1 MAKKLKN
8 ILIVANWQKN
18 NVKEISNEIINY
30 LKQININPTLFI
42 TNSNSSQIDYDGH
55 IDLVISLGGDGT
67 VLYCV
72 RHLQDLGVPILPVNM
87 GTFGYITEVSVNEW
101 KDTLNSYINDGNKH
115 LLHKRSTIK
124 ASIIR
129 KGDVVF
135 GGTALNE
142 VVVTSNGLSKV
153 ITLDMSV
160 DNTFLGSFRAD
171 GMIVSTPTGSTGYS
185 LAAGGPVVDND
196 LSALVCTPICPF
208 TLSNRPLVVSSERR
222 ISLKILENQRTEVMV
237 NLDGQVNTEVFE
249 NDIVEIRKSRTKA
262 ILLVTNNRT
271 NFDILRDKLNWS
283 GGRGNA

>member
-185 LAAGGPVVDND
+185 LAAGGPIVDND

>member
-30 LKQININPTLFI
+30 LKQININSTLFI

-101 KDTLNSYINDGNKH
+101 KDTLNSYINGGNKH

-124 ASIIR
+124 ATIIR
-129 KGDVVF
+129 KGDIVF

-185 LAAGGPVVDND
+185 LAAGGPIVDND